1 MVVIYVDGITV
12 KNKATKNIS
21 SYKVPDECKCPNGCL
36 PGEMTTFY
44 DFIGLANTDSSGC
57 R

>member
-1 MVVIYVDGITV
+1 MDGITV

-21 SYKVPDECKCPNGCL
+21 SYKVPDKCKCPNGCL